1 MSTTSLGY
9 LASGTL
15 GNSNLQAALD
25 TYIEDNGGNK
35 VVKCWLYIRRT
46 NVYAYSTYSSSVD
59 LTITIDGT
67 NTSTNRS
74 ITIEGGKQNQW
85 QGPWLFAE
93 KAFSGAAQTITISWV
108 TTDNVP
114 YSGTYQF
121 SGSGS
126 ASVNVPASDTPPTGL
141 TRTYTSLDPT
151 SITAGVSVTGW
162 GTGGSTAQ
170 HKLSLS
176 VCKNQNT
183 SSRNYTQTYPGNSTS
198 ASITVDNTSS
208 TTHRDF
214 TIQPNARYYL
224 TQYAEN
230 GSAGTGNT
238 SFTEIVTPCPAPT
251 IVALTPYLTYDSS
264 TGVWYAT
271 IRVDYT
277 TNTGA
282 GYLTTETEY
291 RLRKSGSQWSQW
303 WTQAEGTTRFW
314 LDGLADDSDYEIQMK
329 VTQSNGTSSSI
340 TTGTAHTP
348 KLYKLYGSVGGK
360 TKSINKLYCSVGGKT
375 KLVTKLYGSVNGVTK
390 RIF

>member
-35 VVKCWLYIRRT
+35 IVKCWLYIRRT
-46 NVYAYSTYSSSVD
+46 NVYSYSTYSSSVD

-67 NTSTNRS
+67 NTTTNRS

-93 KAFSGAAQTITISWV
+93 KAFDGAAQTITISWV

-126 ASVNVPASDTPPTGL
+126 DSVNVPASDTPPTGL
-141 TRTYTSLDPT
+141 TRTYTSVGPT

-198 ASITVDNTSS
+198 ASITVDNTPS

-214 TIQPNARYYL
+214 AIQPNARYYL

-238 SFTEIVTPCPAPT
+238 SFTEIVTPCSKPVISNITA
-251 IVALTPYLTYDSS
+251 TYSPD
-264 TGVWYAT
+264 TLGVITFNYSH
-271 IRVDYT
+271 
-277 TNTGA
+277 NTGA
-282 GYLTTETEY
+282 NYYDAQMRYRVYNYTPGTWSSWQETQGLSGSFEMAYLAPDTEY
-291 RLRKSGSQWSQW
+291 KFDVALGQYNPGLVQSSE
-303 WTQAEGTTRFW
+303 ATT
-314 LDGLADDSDYEIQMK
+314 
-329 VTQSNGTSSSI
+329 I
-340 TTGTAHTP
+340 TVRTP
-348 KLYKLYGSVGGK
+348 KAYKLYGSVGGK